1 MENGTSSF
9 CASTMTNAASGQ
21 THGPNFEEDEAPKLK
36 KQYALDDIRNI
47 EWKVEIAP
55 YDPDREDMHAPP
67 G

>member
-1 MENGTSSF
+1 
-9 CASTMTNAASGQ
+9 MTNAASGQ
-21 THGPNFEEDEAPKLK
+21 THGTTLEEDEAPKLK